1 MLIGHEW
8 CPVSVCCVCVFSM
21 WSCVFCMLYVR
32 FGIMLFCFVVCVCP
46 TQADD
51 FVKATA
57 SGKLQV
63 IVDQIKFL
71 QLQVGHV

>member
-1 MLIGHEW
+1 MSGVQFPCVVYVFLVCGAAF
-8 CPVSVCCVCVFSM
+8 SVC
-21 WSCVFCMLYVR
+21 WYVR
-32 FGIMLFCFVVCVCP
+32 FGILLFCFVVCVCP